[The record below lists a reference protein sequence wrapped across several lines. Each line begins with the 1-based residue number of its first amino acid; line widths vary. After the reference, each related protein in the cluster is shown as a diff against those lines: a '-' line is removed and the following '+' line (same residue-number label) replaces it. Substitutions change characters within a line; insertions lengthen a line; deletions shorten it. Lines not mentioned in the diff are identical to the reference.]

1 MILPMM
7 QYLRFVHTLVINWYF
22 LVVFIG
28 AGQLPQKRRELIG
41 QFGDKRMS
49 YKVFQRQP
57 LFIIRGETLP
67 GEVLEL
73 LRQRFEEVNAVAV
86 DFLNELF
93 LAAASPGRFSMQNLV
108 DNDSNRPDIVF
119 NCIDVAV

>member
-1 MILPMM
+1 
-7 QYLRFVHTLVINWYF
+7 
-22 LVVFIG
+22 
-28 AGQLPQKRRELIG
+28 
-41 QFGDKRMS
+41 MS

-67 GEVLEL
+67 GEVLEV
-73 LRQRFEEVNAVAV
+73 LRQRFEEVNTVAV